1 MGGAEQS
8 SKVAVLGAGIVGVSC
23 ALHLQRL
30 GRQVIL
36 IDRDDAG
43 AAASFGNAGVLARS
57 SMVPVPTPGILYKV
71 PSMLFGAD
79 GPLFLRWSYLPRL
92 LPWLVHYLGASRRRS
107 VEHIARHLAPL
118 LVDSVDEHKALAAG
132 TPAARWI
139 RPSILLSIYADRHA
153 FERDGFAWGLRRA
166 HGFDWEVVEG
176 DAVRAIEPALSPH
189 YRCAAVL
196 RDHGFIADPG
206 AYVKD
211 LAAAF
216 AAAGGE
222 VRRADVRRV
231 EPLGG
236 GVVLGAAGG
245 DIAAGAAVIAAG
257 AWSASLARRLGAN
270 VPLESERGYH
280 VELVGPS
287 LRPAVPVM
295 NAAQKFVATPMDT
308 GLRLAGLIE
317 FGGLSAPPSDGPLD
331 LLLRGARAMFP
342 GLEFEAV
349 RTWLGH
355 RPATADSLP
364 VIGQSPLC
372 DNVFFAYGHHHVGL
386 TAGPKTG
393 RLLAR
398 QVAGLPAELDLGAY
412 RPDRFA

>member
-1 MGGAEQS
+1 M
-8 SKVAVLGAGIVGVSC
+8 
-23 ALHLQRL
+23 
-30 GRQVIL
+30 
-36 IDRDDAG
+36 
-43 AAASFGNAGVLARS
+43 
-57 SMVPVPTPGILYKV
+57 
-71 PSMLFGAD
+71 
-79 GPLFLRWSYLPRL
+79 
-92 LPWLVHYLGASRRRS
+92 
-107 VEHIARHLAPL
+107 
-118 LVDSVDEHKALAAG
+118 
-132 TPAARWI
+132 
-139 RPSILLSIYADRHA
+139 
-153 FERDGFAWGLRRA
+153 
-166 HGFDWEVVEG
+166 
-176 DAVRAIEPALSPH
+176 
-189 YRCAAVL
+189 
-196 RDHGFIADPG
+196 
-206 AYVKD
+206 
-211 LAAAF
+211 
-216 AAAGGE
+216 
-222 VRRADVRRV
+222 
-231 EPLGG
+231 
-236 GVVLGAAGG
+236 LGAAGG

-393 RLLAR
+393 PATGAAGGRTARRAGSRRLPPGPVRLRAEPRLER
-398 QVAGLPAELDLGAY
+398 QHVVKGDLPTEIRQRAKDVFTRNISVTPL
-412 RPDRFA
+412 